1 MIDYG
6 VISKPDSV
14 IIRGSKMLLDSIY
27 FVETETYYEEDVFKS
42 ISKKVNLKPIQGV
55 NFSKGKVDIELSV
68 SRYSEKELN
77 IPIELINQ
85 PKGIKVKLFPANSK
99 IRTTIPMKIIGNV
112 GISDFRLIADY
123 NKILDGQTQ
132 KIRIICSKET
142 CWRKT
147 NNFRTKRSKLSNKK
161 MIIIGLT
168 GGIGSGKS
176 TILNYFREHG
186 YPCFES
192 DEVGKKLLEVEL
204 KETVLKLFGE
214 EVYNAKGILD
224 RKAISK
230 KVFSNS
236 KLLETLNDIVHPAVN
251 ETFEKFKKKHQDFP
265 VIVKEAAILIESG
278 SYKSCDIIVLVKAPL
293 DERIKRIVTRDS
305 VNESEVIARIDNQW
319 EDEKLV

>member
-1 MIDYG
+1 
-6 VISKPDSV
+6 
-14 IIRGSKMLLDSIY
+14 
-27 FVETETYYEEDVFKS
+27 
-42 ISKKVNLKPIQGV
+42 
-55 NFSKGKVDIELSV
+55 
-68 SRYSEKELN
+68 
-77 IPIELINQ
+77 
-85 PKGIKVKLFPANSK
+85 
-99 IRTTIPMKIIGNV
+99 
-112 GISDFRLIADY
+112 
-123 NKILDGQTQ
+123 
-132 KIRIICSKET
+132 
-142 CWRKT
+142 
-147 NNFRTKRSKLSNKK
+147 

-176 TILNYFREHG
+176 TILSYFREHG

-224 RKAISK
+224 RKALSK

-236 KLLETLNDIVHPAVN
+236 KLLEALNNIVHPAVN

-265 VIVKEAAILIESG
+265 IIVKEAAILIESG

-293 DERIKRIVTRDS
+293 DERIKRIVARDS

-319 EDEKLV
+319 EDEKKEKYADYVVENISLEETYEKVKYLIKKLNNKENIY

>member
-1 MIDYG
+1 
-6 VISKPDSV
+6 
-14 IIRGSKMLLDSIY
+14 
-27 FVETETYYEEDVFKS
+27 
-42 ISKKVNLKPIQGV
+42 
-55 NFSKGKVDIELSV
+55 
-68 SRYSEKELN
+68 
-77 IPIELINQ
+77 
-85 PKGIKVKLFPANSK
+85 
-99 IRTTIPMKIIGNV
+99 
-112 GISDFRLIADY
+112 
-123 NKILDGQTQ
+123 
-132 KIRIICSKET
+132 
-142 CWRKT
+142 
-147 NNFRTKRSKLSNKK
+147 
-161 MIIIGLT
+161 MIIVGLT

-224 RKAISK
+224 RKALSK

-251 ETFEKFKKKHQDFP
+251 ETFEKFKKEYQDFP

-293 DERIKRIVTRDS
+293 DERIKRIVVRDS
-305 VNESEVIARIDNQW
+305 INESEVIARINNQW
-319 EDEKLV
+319 EDEKKEKYADYVIENISLEETYEKVKNLIKKLNNKENIY

>member
-1 MIDYG
+1 MI
-6 VISKPDSV
+6 VV
-14 IIRGSKMLLDSIY
+14 
-27 FVETETYYEEDVFKS
+27 
-42 ISKKVNLKPIQGV
+42 
-55 NFSKGKVDIELSV
+55 
-68 SRYSEKELN
+68 
-77 IPIELINQ
+77 
-85 PKGIKVKLFPANSK
+85 
-99 IRTTIPMKIIGNV
+99 
-112 GISDFRLIADY
+112 
-123 NKILDGQTQ
+123 
-132 KIRIICSKET
+132 
-142 CWRKT
+142 
-147 NNFRTKRSKLSNKK
+147 
-161 MIIIGLT
+161 GLT

-236 KLLETLNDIVHPAVN
+236 KLLEALNDIVHPAVN
-251 ETFEKFKKKHQDFP
+251 ETFEKFKKKHQDSP

-293 DERIKRIVTRDS
+293 DERIKRIVARDS

-319 EDEKLV
+319 EDEKKEKYADYVVENISLEETYEKVKYLIKKLNNKENIY

>member
-1 MIDYG
+1 
-6 VISKPDSV
+6 
-14 IIRGSKMLLDSIY
+14 
-27 FVETETYYEEDVFKS
+27 
-42 ISKKVNLKPIQGV
+42 
-55 NFSKGKVDIELSV
+55 
-68 SRYSEKELN
+68 
-77 IPIELINQ
+77 
-85 PKGIKVKLFPANSK
+85 
-99 IRTTIPMKIIGNV
+99 
-112 GISDFRLIADY
+112 
-123 NKILDGQTQ
+123 
-132 KIRIICSKET
+132 
-142 CWRKT
+142 
-147 NNFRTKRSKLSNKK
+147 
-161 MIIIGLT
+161 MIIVGLT

-214 EVYNAKGILD
+214 EVQNAKGILD

-236 KLLETLNDIVHPAVN
+236 KLLEALNDIVHPAVN
-251 ETFEKFKKKHQDFP
+251 ETFEKFKKKHQDSP

-293 DERIKRIVTRDS
+293 DERIKRIVARDS

-319 EDEKLV
+319 EDEKKEKYADYVVENISLEETYEKVKYLIKKLNNKENIY

>member
-1 MIDYG
+1 
-6 VISKPDSV
+6 
-14 IIRGSKMLLDSIY
+14 
-27 FVETETYYEEDVFKS
+27 
-42 ISKKVNLKPIQGV
+42 
-55 NFSKGKVDIELSV
+55 
-68 SRYSEKELN
+68 
-77 IPIELINQ
+77 
-85 PKGIKVKLFPANSK
+85 
-99 IRTTIPMKIIGNV
+99 
-112 GISDFRLIADY
+112 
-123 NKILDGQTQ
+123 
-132 KIRIICSKET
+132 
-142 CWRKT
+142 
-147 NNFRTKRSKLSNKK
+147 

-176 TILNYFREHG
+176 TILSYFREHG

-236 KLLETLNDIVHPAVN
+236 KLLEALNDIVHPAVN
-251 ETFEKFKKKHQDFP
+251 ETFEKFKKKHQDSP

-293 DERIKRIVTRDS
+293 DERIKRIVARDS

-319 EDEKLV
+319 EDEKKEKYADYVVENISLEETYEKVKYLIKKLNNKENFY